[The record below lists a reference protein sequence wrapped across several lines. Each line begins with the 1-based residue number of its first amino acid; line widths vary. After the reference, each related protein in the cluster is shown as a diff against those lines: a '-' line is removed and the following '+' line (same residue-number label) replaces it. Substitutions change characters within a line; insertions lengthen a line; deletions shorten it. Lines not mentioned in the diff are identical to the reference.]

1 MSVQAMTWALEQ
13 RVVTDSSAR
22 HVLLCLANYADKHGR
37 GAFPSVASLADDT
50 GLSERTVQAKL
61 RLLEDLGVIV
71 EGNRAI
77 AAAYITRRDRVPTCY
92 DIVMERGEP
101 AAPRQNERG
110 ETTAPRADATG
121 CNLQQNGVQI
131 TTERGAAA
139 APNPSLNH
147 QGTEEQLQHASD
159 PVDVRQR
166 FAMTEDWEPDPDD
179 LAAQTRLMGIP
190 VSAIT
195 LPVVNKFK
203 AHWLALPDVVF
214 SQAKWA
220 NELAKWI
227 KRERV
232 EAGGGESDGAAWGA
246 NGVRV

>member
-1 MSVQAMTWALEQ
+1 MTWALEQ

-92 DIVMERGEP
+92 DIVMERGEA

-110 ETTAPRADATG
+110 ETTANYDGTG
-121 CNLQQNGVQI
+121 CSRCTQSVIEPSGN
-131 TTERGAAA
+131 RRAAA
-139 APNPSLNH
+139 
-147 QGTEEQLQHASD
+147 T
-159 PVDVRQR
+159 
-166 FAMTEDWEPDPDD
+166 
-179 LAAQTRLMGIP
+179 
-190 VSAIT
+190 
-195 LPVVNKFK
+195 
-203 AHWLALPDVVF
+203 
-214 SQAKWA
+214 
-220 NELAKWI
+220 
-227 KRERV
+227 RERSGRCSPALRHDRGLG
-232 EAGGGESDGAAWGA
+232 AGP
-246 NGVRV
+246 

>member
-1 MSVQAMTWALEQ
+1 MTWALEQ
-13 RVVTDSSAR
+13 RFVTDSTAR

-50 GLSERTVQAKL
+50 GLSERTVQTKL
-61 RLLEDLGVIV
+61 RLLEELGVIV

-92 DIVMERGEP
+92 DIVMERGESHAPRPIERGEP
-101 AAPRQNERG
+101 AAPRENS
-110 ETTAPRADATG
+110 TG
-121 CNLQQNGVQI
+121 CSSQQNGVQL
-131 TTERGAAA
+131 TTERGAGA

-147 QGTEEQLQHASD
+147 QGTEEQQQHAGGSID
-159 PVDVRQR
+159 DRQR
-166 FAMTEDWEPDPDD
+166 FAMTEDWQPDPDD

-195 LPVVNKFK
+195 LAVVNKFK
-203 AHWLALPDVVF
+203 AHWLALPDAVF
-214 SQAKWA
+214 TQAKWA

-232 EAGGGESDGAAWGA
+232 EGTAGEADGGAWGA